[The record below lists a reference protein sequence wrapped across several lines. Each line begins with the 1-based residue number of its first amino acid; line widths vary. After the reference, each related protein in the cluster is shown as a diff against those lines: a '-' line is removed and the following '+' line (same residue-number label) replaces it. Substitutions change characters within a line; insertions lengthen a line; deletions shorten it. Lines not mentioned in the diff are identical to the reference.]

1 MHGEIEK
8 RRFFLSLFK
17 TAESSRRRRRHGATE
32 ARGRESSIAG
42 WHGLDLWRGK
52 KALKAKPFYLIPT
65 AIGDR

>member
-17 TAESSRRRRRHGATE
+17 TVESSRRRRHGATE
-32 ARGRESSIAG
+32 ARGRELSIAG